1 MMEKLGQT
9 EESSVT
15 PEELYST
22 LKAVCP
28 NLRKEDIS
36 HCIRDI
42 ELSAGKSNTKF
53 DLLQIMQHIL
63 N

>member
-42 ELSAGKSNTKF
+42 ELSAGKSNACFTV
-53 DLLQIMQHIL
+53 QVIL
-63 N
+63 KL